1 MPSPPSSRLRTL
13 RAAILIPAFLVCVHP
28 ATAADAPAGAAA
40 ASRADEKLLRHLEA
54 RFARTVAA
62 KDRAAFL
69 AFWAQDAAI
78 FPATGGPVVGP
89 AKIWENWGPIVEG
102 PDFSLSSEPGRA
114 RIAASAAL
122 GCNH

>member
-89 AKIWENWGPIVEG
+89 AEVWANWAPTLDGPG
-102 PDFSLSSEPGRA
+102 FSPPSDAGPGRMPA
-114 RIAASAAL
+114 
-122 GCNH
+122 